1 MHVWPPVAAC
11 RLMLGI
17 VGSNLTTYKLEQ
29 TTPNMFQY
37 VTMGWPNTCNMLHPT
52 ILGYAAL
59 KRCNRLA
66 RALEFK

>member
-1 MHVWPPVAAC
+1 MHVWSPVAAC
-11 RLMLGI
+11 CLMLGT

-29 TTPNMFQY
+29 TTPNM
-37 VTMGWPNTCNMLHPT
+37 LHPT

-59 KRCNRLA
+59 KSCNRLA